1 MSRGSRGD
9 GGEGG
14 GPKARADGRAAPGST
29 SAGRAAAGPVTGS
42 APAGPE
48 AQGTGFFHRLGQVEL
63 RFAQVCVVLMTLLV
77 LTSAAARTA
86 GNPVSWAVDL
96 ATFSFAWAVF
106 VGADVALRRDKL
118 VSIDLLVDRFSE
130 RGRAWVQLGN
140 SVIIVVF
147 LIALVVLGFRL
158 SYTTSERSFSG
169 LPWLSYTWVTI
180 SVPVGALLML
190 YTMTHKMRDLVRYL
204 KGPPR

>member
-9 GGEGG
+9 GDESG
-14 GPKARADGRAAPGST
+14 GPKARADGRETAAGST
-29 SAGRAAAGPVTGS
+29 SAGRAPAGS
-42 APAGPE
+42 ATVGPD
-48 AQGTGFFHRLGQVEL
+48 AQGTGFFNLLGQVEL
-63 RFAQVCVVLMTLLV
+63 RFAQVCVVIMTLLV
-77 LTSAAARTA
+77 LTSAVARTA
-86 GNPVSWAVDL
+86 GNPVSWTVDL

-130 RGRAWVQLGN
+130 RARAWVQLGN
-140 SVIIVVF
+140 SLIIVVF

-180 SVPVGALLML
+180 SVPVGAMLML
-190 YTMTHKMRDLVRYL
+190 YTMSHKMRDLVRYL
-204 KGPPR
+204 KGPPQ